1 MKTATSNMS
10 FLEKSILGNNSSPLP
25 GAPAPAPGRPLSNDQ
40 NPYLTLRPAG
50 PPSLPLKQEE
60 GDYNSRRSQHFF
72 HKNEVK
78 IIEELFDPF

>member
-1 MKTATSNMS
+1 M
-10 FLEKSILGNNSSPLP
+10 KSILGNNSSPLP

-60 GDYNSRRSQHFF
+60 GEYNSSSS
-72 HKNEVK
+72 
-78 IIEELFDPF
+78 

>member
-1 MKTATSNMS
+1 MS

-25 GAPAPAPGRPLSNDQ
+25 GAPAPAPRRPPSNDQ

-60 GDYNSRRSQHFF
+60 GEYNRSSS
-72 HKNEVK
+72 
-78 IIEELFDPF
+78 